1 MNKTQKVPC
10 ELFGFFYAA
19 ADGGATVHHV
29 LAVAAARQEIQAL
42 CRRQPKAKA
51 GKPVSGAGAACA
63 IAISLAVVDG
73 YSATN
78 DVQARKR

>member
-1 MNKTQKVPC
+1 MKPKKFHANF
-10 ELFGFFYAA
+10 LGFFMLLLM
-19 ADGGATVHHV
+19 GGATVHHV